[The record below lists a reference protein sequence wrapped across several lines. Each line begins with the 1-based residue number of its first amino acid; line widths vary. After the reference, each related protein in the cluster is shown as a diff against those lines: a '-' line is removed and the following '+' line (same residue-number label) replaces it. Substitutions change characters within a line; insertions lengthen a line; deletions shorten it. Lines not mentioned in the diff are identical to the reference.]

1 MSECEPV
8 SLAKHRP
15 FLDGCSAKIRSPQRG
30 MRDSLLPGNSRGVV
44 EQVQV
49 RVTASP
55 RRMVPPLSTDAVYA
69 DIHRIV
75 LGGGPEDPR
84 IFGQVVLRQGDH
96 HAPGAGLGDGQADRV
111 ADRQGDTR
119 QATSRPRQI
128 RRSGLSR
135 CMTEPGLKSSRIR
148 VKPQEDQ

>member
-55 RRMVPPLSTDAVYA
+55 RRMVPPLSTDAYTPTFTALCWAAVRR
-69 DIHRIV
+69 IPESLGRSSCGRVIITHRGQGSVMARRTVSPIARV
-75 LGGGPEDPR
+75 TPGKPHHGHAR
-84 IFGQVVLRQGDH
+84 FGDLACPD
-96 HAPGAGLGDGQADRV
+96 A
-111 ADRQGDTR
+111 
-119 QATSRPRQI
+119 
-128 RRSGLSR
+128 
-135 CMTEPGLKSSRIR
+135 
-148 VKPQEDQ
+148 